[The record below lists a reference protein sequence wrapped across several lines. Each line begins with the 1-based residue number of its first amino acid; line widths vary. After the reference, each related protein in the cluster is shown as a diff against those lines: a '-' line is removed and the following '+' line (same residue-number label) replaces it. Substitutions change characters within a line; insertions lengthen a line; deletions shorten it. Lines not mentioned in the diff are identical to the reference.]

1 MSIEELKA
9 IIEKAKHHPFGV
21 DQHVTDIYG
30 MLSQLAEA
38 TIAIIESKAKPAVKA
53 SKRSRPAKKA
63 PPKRKAKHR

>member
-1 MSIEELKA
+1 MNIEALKA

-38 TIAIIESKAKPAVKA
+38 TIAILEGGTRPVDKAVKRV
-53 SKRSRPAKKA
+53 KPAKKA
-63 PPKRKAKHR
+63 SPKRKAKHK